1 MTVRAK
7 FYVTSIQH
15 HHTQSPGYVCAEI
28 KLAPV
33 YGDENKPWSQATPQ
47 GQIADDH
54 QPGRDRSSW
63 ASSLRRRR
71 AGARE
76 AVELNSSALRLPDE

>member
-15 HHTQSPGYVCAEI
+15 HHTPRPEAVCAEV

-33 YGDENKPWSQATPQ
+33 YGDANKPWSEATPC
-47 GQIADDH
+47 GQIAMTITNAAAID
-54 QPGRDRSSW
+54 
-63 ASSLRRRR
+63 AF
-71 AGARE
+71 
-76 AVELNSSALRLPDE
+76 ALGKSYFCDFTPAD

>member
-15 HHTQSPGYVCAEI
+15 HHTPRREAVCAEV

-33 YGDENKPWSQATPQ
+33 YGDENKPWSEATPQ
-47 GQIADDH
+47 GSISMLITNPAAIDAFELGKAYFVDFTPAD
-54 QPGRDRSSW
+54 
-63 ASSLRRRR
+63 
-71 AGARE
+71 
-76 AVELNSSALRLPDE
+76 VT

>member
-47 GQIADDH
+47 GQIAMTITNPDAID
-54 QPGRDRSSW
+54 
-63 ASSLRRRR
+63 AF
-71 AGARE
+71 
-76 AVELNSSALRLPDE
+76 ELGKFYFVDFTPAPEPEKPAT